1 MSSTEKKGWVSP
13 YLATGALWGPSGH
26 SMAGCPVVKVSL
38 MATRRQRRVAELVHR
53 ELGLLLM
60 REVRDPRLADVTIT
74 EVRMTPD
81 LLIARVY
88 FTVLG
93 GDEEARDALT
103 ALERANGFLRSSL
116 ANRVRLRSAPEL
128 AFELD
133 NSAAYAQRIDELLA
147 QVAELEGFDDGSEA
161 SE

>member
-1 MSSTEKKGWVSP
+1 
-13 YLATGALWGPSGH
+13 
-26 SMAGCPVVKVSL
+26 

-53 ELGLLLM
+53 ELSQLLM

-93 GDEEARDALT
+93 EDEEGTEALA
-103 ALERANGFLRSSL
+103 ALERATGFLRTQL
-116 ANRVRLRSAPEL
+116 AGQVRLRSVPEL
-128 AFELD
+128 SFEVD
-133 NSAAYAQRIDELLA
+133 KSAAYGRRIDELLD
-147 QVAELEGFDDGSEA
+147 QITA
-161 SE
+161 SNGPQHESGPAG